1 MAVTPAMV
9 CDQTRLC
16 LEELFQLERTGLN
29 PIRLLVVGASSSEI
43 SGGVLG
49 HNSSYEFGEAVARS
63 ALAVGR
69 ARGADLAF
77 QCCEHLNRALIVER
91 SLAETRGYEIVS
103 VVPRLK
109 AGGALA
115 TAAWKL
121 FDDPV
126 AVMSIQADAGLDIG
140 LTLIGM
146 HLRRV
151 AIPLRLNN
159 RHIGSAIVAAA
170 RTRPMLIGGERA
182 IYKEE
187 N

>member
-1 MAVTPAMV
+1 M
-9 CDQTRLC
+9 
-16 LEELFQLERTGLN
+16 
-29 PIRLLVVGASSSEI
+29 S
-43 SGGVLG
+43 
-49 HNSSYEFGEAVARS
+49 
-63 ALAVGR
+63 
-69 ARGADLAF
+69 F

-91 SLAETRGYEIVS
+91 SLAERRGYEIVS

-121 FDDPV
+121 LDNPV
-126 AVMSIQADAGLDIG
+126 VVLSVQADAGLDIG

-159 RHIGSAIVAAA
+159 RQIGNAIVAAA

-182 IYKEE
+182 AYTDDK
-187 N
+187 

>member
-1 MAVTPAMV
+1 MAITRAMV
-9 CDQTRLC
+9 YDQTRLC
-16 LEELFQLERTGLN
+16 LEELFQQDRAWLY
-29 PIRLLVVGASSSEI
+29 PVRLLVIGASSSEI

-49 HNSSYEFGEAVARS
+49 HDSSYECGEAVVRS
-63 ALAVGR
+63 ALAAGG

-91 SLAETRGYEIVS
+91 SLAERRGYEIVK

-126 AVMSIQADAGLDIG
+126 AVMSVQADAGLDIG

-159 RHIGSAIVAAA
+159 RYIGSAIVAAA

-182 IYKEE
+182 VYEE
-187 N
+187 DK

>member
-1 MAVTPAMV
+1 MAITQAVV
-9 CDQTRLC
+9 YDQARRSLD
-16 LEELFQLERTGLN
+16 ELFRVDRMGLN
-29 PIRLLVVGASSSEI
+29 PIRLLLIGASSSEI
-43 SGGVLG
+43 AGGVLG
-49 HNSSYEFGEAVARS
+49 HNSSYEYGEAVVRA
-63 ALAVGR
+63 ALTVAKQNN
-69 ARGADLAF
+69 ADLAF

-91 SLAETRGYEIVS
+91 SLAERRGYEIVS

-121 FDDPV
+121 LDNPV
-126 AVMSIQADAGLDIG
+126 VVLSVQADAGLDIG

-159 RHIGSAIVAAA
+159 RQIGNAIVAAA

-182 IYKEE
+182 AYTDDK
-187 N
+187 